1 MEFSNIDLLEATLYS
16 IDLMDSVVAVYGK
29 KYLMINQGASILV
42 CKFEPD
48 INSKRFN
55 KNFIPYQSLYF
66 HQYFHQEKYKGI
78 FNFFYDN
85 KPKEENKVSET
96 KLVEIFISFNRDFV
110 IDQILND

>member
-1 MEFSNIDLLEATLYS
+1 MEFSNVDLLEATLYS
-16 IDLMDSVVAVYGK
+16 IDLMDSVVAIYSK

-66 HQYFHQEKYKGI
+66 HQEKYKGI

-85 KPKEENKVSET
+85 KPKEENKVSDT